1 MKGDFHIQIVLTWL
15 IHSVLE
21 KPLAHT
27 AERSLNTPA
36 LHTFLQMMLVHQ
48 SKQNLNIKT
57 FTAGTNL

>member
-1 MKGDFHIQIVLTWL
+1 MKGDFHIQIVLTWH
-15 IHSVLE
+15 IHSVSE
-21 KPLAHT
+21 KPLAHA